1 MKQTRLVKLLA
12 AGAAGAVA
20 LRYSFRAGILNY
32 NHNHGGH
39 NGREREHHEHE
50 YA

>member
-20 LRYSFRAGILNY
+20 LEYSFRAGNLNY
-32 NHNHGGH
+32 NHHNHGRS
-39 NGREREHHEHE
+39 NGRE
-50 YA
+50 